1 MKRAAGLLAL
11 TLLAAGV
18 GVGQVTTSNE
28 QHVLLVGDSIMRQT
42 GDALDHQL
50 GDGWRIHNDGVNGS
64 GLLTPDYFDWSDIL
78 EQDLARTDPDVVV
91 FLFIGN
97 YTDDPSELWQADD
110 GSTVDDV
117 SSPAFARE
125 WGQEVDAAMATI
137 AEASDAEVVMV
148 LPPPMATPELQGVAD
163 ALRREYRRA
172 ADALA
177 VHPSRR
183 HGPRPGRPRRR
194 VGGVQGDRG
203 RGRPARADGRR
214 RPPRPSGPAPVGP
227 GDRRGRRGSGL
238 VDLQLG
244 RLHGGPDRVARRE
257 AQVGDGGRGDLGHQ
271 RYRPGQGHPHPIP
284 DGLEV
289 VDRRRPRVA
298 GAAVG
303 PGPVEGDRRGAAR

>member
-1 MKRAAGLLAL
+1 VKRAAGLLAL

-78 EQDLARTDPDVVV
+78 EQDLARTDPEVVV

-110 GSTVDDV
+110 GSTVGDV

-172 ADALA
+172 AERW
-177 VHPSRR
+177 PFIR
-183 HGPRPGRPRRR
+183 
-194 VGGVQGDRG
+194 
-203 RGRPARADGRR
+203 
-214 RPPRPSGPAPVGP
+214 
-227 GDRRGRRGSGL
+227 L
-238 VDLQLG
+238 VDSVPVL
-244 RLHGGPDRVARRE
+244 GGPDGEWVGFKETAGGDVLPVRT
-257 AQVGDGGRGDLGHQ
+257 GDGVHLARQGQ
-271 RYRPGQGHPHPIP
+271 RLLARAIA
-284 DGLEV
+284 
-289 VDRRRPRVA
+289 VA
-298 GAAVG
+298 
-303 PGPVEGDRRGAAR
+303 VEGQAS